1 MSEVFVYN
9 SIKTYLL
16 FGDLFGEM
24 RKSITALLSDEE
36 PDFTELRRNISMKR
50 DCDPWMYP
58 FRTDGDTAAL

>member
-1 MSEVFVYN
+1 
-9 SIKTYLL
+9 
-16 FGDLFGEM
+16 M

-36 PDFTELRRNISMKR
+36 PDFTELRRNISMMR